1 MITFS
6 DVALRR
12 GSKLLFKEG
21 SFNLNAGEKMGLVGG
36 NGAGKSSLF
45 ALLRHELIAEA
56 GTVEFPSR
64 WRIAHVAQETEG
76 SEQSA
81 LHFAIDG
88 DTELR
93 ALEAELARAEEAEDG
108 YEIGRIYEEFM
119 RIDAYS
125 VERRAADLLVG
136 LGFDETTHQNPV
148 STFSGGWRMRLNL
161 ARALMCRSDLLLLD
175 EPTNHLDLEA
185 IVWLQDW
192 LKAFE
197 GTVLMISHDRNFL
210 DATVDRIL
218 ELAGGTLTLYTGGY
232 SDYES
237 MRAERLMQQQA
248 MYEKQQRQIA
258 HISSFID
265 RFRAQA
271 SKARQAQ
278 SRIKALA
285 KLERVAAAHIDT
297 PFTFKFRE
305 PDAMA
310 TTLWEST
317 GADAGYPG
325 VRILSDV
332 TVHIGAGTRVGLL
345 GRNGAGKSTLIK
357 LIAGEIETMGG
368 ELTLDR
374 RINIGYF
381 AQHQLETLDPEQ
393 SPLWHM
399 KQKAPRAR
407 EQELRTYLG
416 TFDFSDKT
424 VFQNTGT
431 MSGGE
436 KSRLVLAMI
445 IWDRPNLLLLD
456 EPTNHLDLEVRS
468 ALTLALQDFSGA
480 VVLVSHDTA
489 LIETVVDSYWLI
501 DNGTVSS
508 FGGDLQ
514 DYKKYR
520 AQADRRAA

>member
-1 MITFS
+1 MITFT

-12 GSKLLFKEG
+12 GAKLLFKDG

-45 ALLRHELIAEA
+45 ALLRGELIAEG
-56 GTVEFPSR
+56 GTVDFPAK

-76 SEQSA
+76 SPQSA
-81 LHFAIDG
+81 LQFAIDG
-88 DTELR
+88 DIELR
-93 ALEAELARAEEAEDG
+93 ALEAELAKAEEAEDG
-108 YEIGRIYEEFM
+108 FEIARIHEEFM

-125 VERRAADLLVG
+125 IERRAAELLVG
-136 LGFDETTHQNPV
+136 LGFDEAVHENAV
-148 STFSGGWRMRLNL
+148 SSFSGGWRMRLNL

-192 LKAFE
+192 LKAFD

-232 SDYES
+232 SDYEN
-237 MRAERLMQQQA
+237 MRAEKLMQQQSL
-248 MYEKQQRQIA
+248 YEKQQRQIA
-258 HISSFID
+258 HMSSFIN
-265 RFRAQA
+265 RFKAQA

-285 KLERVAAAHIDT
+285 KLERVAAAHVDT

-310 TTLWEST
+310 TTLWEAL

-325 VRILSDV
+325 KQILGDI
-332 TVHIGAGTRVGLL
+332 TLNIGAGTRVGLL

-357 LIAGEIETMGG
+357 MIAGEIESAGG
-368 ELTLDR
+368 EVIRDR
-374 RINIGYF
+374 KLNIGYF

-399 KQKAPRAR
+399 KKKAPQAR

-424 VFQNTGT
+424 VFQETGT

-456 EPTNHLDLEVRS
+456 EPTNHLDLEVRA
-468 ALTLALQDFSGA
+468 ALTLALQEFEGA
-480 VVLVSHDTA
+480 VVLVSHDTS
-489 LIETVVDSYWLI
+489 LIETVVDRYWLI
-501 DNGTVSS
+501 DKGTVSE
-508 FGGDLQ
+508 FDGNLL
-514 DYKKYR
+514 DYKRYR
-520 AQADRRAA
+520 AQADRKAA

>member
-1 MITFS
+1 MITFAG
-6 DVALRR
+6 VALRR
-12 GSKLLFKEG
+12 GAKLLFENG

-45 ALLRHELIAEA
+45 ALLRGELIAES
-56 GTVEFPSR
+56 GTVDFPSR

-76 SEQSA
+76 SPKSA
-81 LHFAIDG
+81 LEFTIDG
-88 DTELR
+88 DIELR
-93 ALEAELARAEEAEDG
+93 ALEAELAKAEEAEDG
-108 YEIGRIYEEFM
+108 FEIARIHEEFM

-125 VERRAADLLVG
+125 VDRRAAELLVG
-136 LGFDETTHQNPV
+136 LGFDDAVHGNPV
-148 STFSGGWRMRLNL
+148 SSFSGGWRMRLNL

-192 LKAFE
+192 LKAFD

-232 SDYES
+232 SDYEN

-248 MYEKQQRQIA
+248 MFERQQRQIA

-285 KLERVAAAHIDT
+285 KLERVAAAHVDT
-297 PFTFKFRE
+297 PFTFRFRE

-310 TTLWEST
+310 TTLWEAN

-325 VRILSDV
+325 KTILSGI
-332 TVHIGAGTRVGLL
+332 TTHIGAGTRVGLL

-357 LIAGEIETMGG
+357 LIAGEIKSEGG
-368 ELTLDR
+368 EIIPDR
-374 RINIGYF
+374 KLNIGYF

-399 KQKAPRAR
+399 KQKAPRTR

-416 TFDFSDKT
+416 TFDFTDKT
-424 VFQNTGT
+424 VFQETGT

-456 EPTNHLDLEVRS
+456 EPTNHLDLEVRA
-468 ALTLALQDFSGA
+468 ALTIALQEFAGA

-501 DNGTVSS
+501 DQGTVTE
-508 FGGDLQ
+508 FDGNLL
-514 DYKKYR
+514 DYKRYR
-520 AQADRRAA
+520 AQADKRAA

>member
-12 GSKLLFKEG
+12 GAKLLFEKG

-45 ALLRHELIAEA
+45 ALLRGELIAEA
-56 GTVEFPSR
+56 GTVDFPNR

-76 SEQSA
+76 SPLSA
-81 LHFAIDG
+81 LQFTIDG

-93 ALEAELARAEEAEDG
+93 ALEAELAKAEEAEDG
-108 YEIGRIYEEFM
+108 FEMARIHEEFM

-125 VERRAADLLVG
+125 VDRRAAELLIG
-136 LGFDETTHQNPV
+136 LGFDLETHENPV
-148 STFSGGWRMRLNL
+148 SSFSGGWRMRLNL

-185 IVWLQDW
+185 IIWLQDW

-210 DATVDRIL
+210 DNTVDRIL
-218 ELAGGTLTLYTGGY
+218 ELANSTLTLYTGGY
-232 SDYES
+232 SDYEN
-237 MRAERLMQQQA
+237 MRAEKLTLQQA
-248 MYEKQQRQIA
+248 MFEKQQRQIA
-258 HISSFID
+258 HISSFIE

-310 TTLWEST
+310 STLWASE
-317 GADAGYPG
+317 GAGAGYG
-325 VRILSDV
+325 EKQILSDV
-332 TVHIGAGTRVGLL
+332 TVHVGEGSRVGLL

-357 LIAGEIETMGG
+357 LIAGEITSGQG
-368 ELTLDR
+368 DITRDR

-399 KQKAPRAR
+399 KQKAPNAR

-424 VFQNTGT
+424 VFQETGT

-468 ALTLALQDFSGA
+468 ALTLALQEFTGA

-501 DNGTVSS
+501 DKGTVTP
-508 FGGDLQ
+508 FDGDLM
-514 DYKKYR
+514 DYKRYR
-520 AQADRRAA
+520 AQANRNAA